1 MKNIDST
8 NPPVHLRTE
17 GKQLIALAI
26 PAILAQFAQMSM
38 GVIDT
43 IMAGRHS
50 ADALAAVAI
59 GVSLF
64 NPIIVF
70 IIGIFLALSPITAQY
85 HGKNDQQS
93 IRQTFQVGIVLAVVL
108 ALPSSLLLYA
118 LEPVMI
124 QIGITPEIIP
134 LTNGYIRAL
143 AWGLI
148 PLYCFFAMR
157 FCNEGMFATKA
168 IMYVSLAALPFNV
181 IFNYW
186 FINGGLGVPS
196 MGAVGVGW
204 ATVVVW
210 NVMALFLLLYTI
222 NSRRYQG
229 YQLFS
234 HWIKPRI
241 DPYVEVLKLGLPMG
255 LALGMEVALFGA
267 VGLMIGRYTVPDI
280 AGHQIAL
287 NISSMAFTLSLGLSV
302 AVTARVGYH
311 IGQDA
316 PLRAKNTGLLG
327 VGFGVIIAIF
337 TAAIML
343 LFSKQ
348 LTAIFTT
355 DQQVA
360 AVAAHLII
368 LAAIFQ
374 LSDGIQVNANGA
386 LRGMKDTRVPMYICT
401 IAYWLIGF
409 PIGYVLA
416 EHFEMGVTGYWIA
429 IISGLTMA
437 AILLLARFLTL
448 TTPKKLTV

>member
-1 MKNIDST
+1 MSNINSVLQSKKIT
-8 NPPVHLRTE
+8 VE
-17 GKQLIALAI
+17 AKQLLALAM

-43 IMAGRHS
+43 IMAGRYS

-70 IIGIFLALSPITAQY
+70 VIGIFLALSPTVAQY
-85 HGKNDQQS
+85 HGQNNPSGIKK
-93 IRQTFQVGIVLAVVL
+93 TFQVGIILAVVL
-108 ALPSSLLLYA
+108 AIPSSIALYL
-118 LEPVMI
+118 LEPVMVA
-124 QIGITPEIIP
+124 IGITPEIIP
-134 LTNGYIRAL
+134 LANGYLQAL

-148 PLYCFFAMR
+148 PLYCFFALR

-181 IFNYW
+181 VFNYW
-186 FINGGLGVPS
+186 FVNGGLGLEA

-210 NVMALFLLLYTI
+210 IVMAVFLLLYTL

-234 HWIKPRI
+234 NWIKPQLGHYSEI
-241 DPYVEVLKLGLPMG
+241 LKLGLPMG

-267 VGLMIGRYTVPDI
+267 VGLMIGRYSVPDI

-287 NISSMAFTLSLGLSV
+287 NIASMAFTLSLGLSV

-311 IGQDA
+311 IGRDD
-316 PLRAKNTGLLG
+316 PTNAKRTGILG
-327 VGFGVIIAIF
+327 IGFGVIIALF
-337 TAAIML
+337 TASMML
-343 LFSKQ
+343 GFGPQFVAL
-348 LTAIFTT
+348 FTT
-355 DQQVA
+355 DQQVT
-360 AVAAHLII
+360 AVALNLLL

-374 LSDGIQVNANGA
+374 ISDGVQVNANGA
-386 LRGMKDTRVPMYICT
+386 LRGMKDTKIPMYICT
-401 IAYWLIGF
+401 IAYWLVGF
-409 PIGYVLA
+409 PVGYILA
-416 EHFEMGVTGYWIA
+416 EYFGMGITGYWVALIT
-429 IISGLTMA
+429 GLTLA
-437 AILLLARFLTL
+437 ALLLTYRFFRFTNNNQ
-448 TTPKKLTV
+448 

>member
-1 MKNIDST
+1 MSNIDSVLQSKKIT
-8 NPPVHLRTE
+8 VE
-17 GKQLIALAI
+17 AKQLLALAM

-43 IMAGRHS
+43 IMAGRYS

-70 IIGIFLALSPITAQY
+70 VIGIFLALSPTVAQY
-85 HGKNDQQS
+85 HGQNNPSGIKK
-93 IRQTFQVGIVLAVVL
+93 TFQVGLILAVVL
-108 ALPSSLLLYA
+108 AIPSSIALYL
-118 LEPVMI
+118 LEPVMVA
-124 QIGITPEIIP
+124 IGITPEIIP
-134 LTNGYIRAL
+134 LANGYLQAL

-148 PLYCFFAMR
+148 PLYCFFALR

-181 IFNYW
+181 VFNYW
-186 FINGGLGVPS
+186 FVNGGLGLEA

-210 NVMALFLLLYTI
+210 IVMAVFLLLYTL

-234 HWIKPRI
+234 NWIKPQLGHYSEI
-241 DPYVEVLKLGLPMG
+241 LKLGLPMG

-267 VGLMIGRYTVPDI
+267 VGLMIGRYSVPDI

-287 NISSMAFTLSLGLSV
+287 NIASMAFTLSLGLSI

-311 IGQDA
+311 IGRDD
-316 PLRAKNTGLLG
+316 PTNAKRTGILG
-327 VGFGVIIAIF
+327 IGFGVIIALF
-337 TAAIML
+337 TASMML
-343 LFSKQ
+343 GFGPQFVAL
-348 LTAIFTT
+348 FTT
-355 DQQVA
+355 DQQVT
-360 AVAAHLII
+360 AVALNLLL

-374 LSDGIQVNANGA
+374 ISDGVQVNANGA
-386 LRGMKDTRVPMYICT
+386 LRGMKDTKIPMYICT
-401 IAYWLIGF
+401 IAYWLVGF
-409 PIGYVLA
+409 PVGYILA
-416 EHFEMGVTGYWIA
+416 EYFGMGITGYWVALIT
-429 IISGLTMA
+429 GLTLA
-437 AILLLARFLTL
+437 ALLLTYRFFRFTNNNQ
-448 TTPKKLTV
+448 

>member
-1 MKNIDST
+1 MSNIDSVLQSKKIT
-8 NPPVHLRTE
+8 VE
-17 GKQLIALAI
+17 AKQLLALAM

-43 IMAGRHS
+43 IMAGRYS

-70 IIGIFLALSPITAQY
+70 VIGIFLALSPTVAQY
-85 HGKNDQQS
+85 HGQNNPSGIKK
-93 IRQTFQVGIVLAVVL
+93 TFQVGLILAVVL
-108 ALPSSLLLYA
+108 AIPSSIALYL
-118 LEPVMI
+118 LEPVMVA
-124 QIGITPEIIP
+124 IGITPEIIP
-134 LTNGYIRAL
+134 LANGYLQAL

-148 PLYCFFAMR
+148 PLYCFFALR

-181 IFNYW
+181 VFNYW
-186 FINGGLGVPS
+186 FVNGGLGLEA

-210 NVMALFLLLYTI
+210 IVMAVFLLLYTL

-234 HWIKPRI
+234 NWIKPQLGHYSEI
-241 DPYVEVLKLGLPMG
+241 LKLGLPMG

-267 VGLMIGRYTVPDI
+267 VGLMIGRYSVPDI

-287 NISSMAFTLSLGLSV
+287 NIASMAFTLSLGLSV

-311 IGQDA
+311 IGRDD
-316 PLRAKNTGLLG
+316 PTNAKRTGILG
-327 VGFGVIIAIF
+327 IGFGVIIALF
-337 TAAIML
+337 TASMML
-343 LFSKQ
+343 GFGPQFVAL
-348 LTAIFTT
+348 FTT
-355 DQQVA
+355 DQQVT
-360 AVAAHLII
+360 AVALNLLL

-374 LSDGIQVNANGA
+374 ISDGVQVNANGA
-386 LRGMKDTRVPMYICT
+386 LRGMKDTKIPMYICT
-401 IAYWLIGF
+401 IAYWLVGF
-409 PIGYVLA
+409 PVGYILA
-416 EHFEMGVTGYWIA
+416 EYFGMGITGYWVALIT
-429 IISGLTMA
+429 GLTLA
-437 AILLLARFLTL
+437 ALLLTYRFFRFTNNNQ
-448 TTPKKLTV
+448 